1 MRTGVYVLQLHNG
14 GYYVGKSDN
23 IDARVR
29 HHTSGA
35 GSAWCRHKGGL
46 VGEIPTVFSGSL
58 EDISSWEMNETVTQ
72 MLLHGYENV
81 RGWEFTS
88 CTALTSGELDTIKNV
103 IMGQTNNCRKCGNEG
118 HFAHAC
124 NSSNV
129 KAKWLLDLETMK
141 NKIASPTQSAMAMAA
156 MSYEHR
162 SQKPVVCRNAAG
174 VGGNGSRI
182 TGQGDG
188 GRGRGNRIGIT
199 GKFGISGKGGL
210 GQGGG
215 SGFSIR
221 GGGVVKKSMSRSS
234 VFCTR
239 CGRGTHVAENCY
251 ARCSVDG
258 KQLDDSEDD
267 DDDDDNDNDD
277 YDDDEF

>member
-29 HHTSGA
+29 QHTSGA

-46 VGEIPTVFSGSL
+46 VTEVPTVFSGSL

-118 HFAHAC
+118 HFANAC
-124 NSSNV
+124 NSRNV
-129 KAKWLLDLETMK
+129 KAKWLLDLETLK
-141 NKIASPTQSAMAMAA
+141 NKITSPTPSAMAVAA
-156 MSYEHR
+156 MSYER
-162 SQKPVVCRNAAG
+162 KSQKAVVCRNAASANRSG
-174 VGGNGSRI
+174 I
-182 TGQGDG
+182 TGQ
-188 GRGRGNRIGIT
+188 
-199 GKFGISGKGGL
+199 FGISGKGGW
-210 GQGGG
+210 GQGSG

-221 GGGVVKKSMSRSS
+221 GGGVVKKSMSRSA

-239 CGRGTHVAENCY
+239 CGRGTHITKNCY
-251 ARCSVDG
+251 ARCGVDG

-267 DDDDDNDNDD
+267 DDNDDDDDDDDNDD